1 MKRMNLWNQEA
12 KLVPHK
18 QKDCGETA
26 EIKHKEVFFKQQRRK
41 KKLLKKTNISMNM
54 AI

>member
-12 KLVPHK
+12 KLVPYK
-18 QKDCGETA
+18 QKDRGETA
-26 EIKHKEVFFKQQRRK
+26 EIKHKEVFFKQRRK
-41 KKLLKKTNISMNM
+41 KKLLKKTNVSMNM

>member
-18 QKDCGETA
+18 QKDHGETA
-26 EIKHKEVFFKQQRRK
+26 EIKHKEVFFKLNK
-41 KKLLKKTNISMNM
+41 GEKKLLKKTKISTNM